1 MRRSRAIS
9 LELNRLL
16 LKRRAVRRLQGERPR
31 TTDIGSWGVIQAAK
45 DLVMSRDCAEKLR
58 VTVLLGSQLHGPRAP
73 QIRISDRDSLAAID
87 HQWETLKAAFHSPHS
102 ALLFHLKNHYALVFA
117 WREWLQR
124 EGEDSQVPGSAAPQ
138 LGTCMRRQILTARRG
153 QKPSTWLDFQEVREI
168 ILGSTGYH
176 LLLIEKSQPGEA
188 GAAAGRCPLM
198 SEEESD
204 GEEDVDMDL

>member
-1 MRRSRAIS
+1 
-9 LELNRLL
+9 
-16 LKRRAVRRLQGERPR
+16 
-31 TTDIGSWGVIQAAK
+31 
-45 DLVMSRDCAEKLR
+45 
-58 VTVLLGSQLHGPRAP
+58 
-73 QIRISDRDSLAAID
+73 
-87 HQWETLKAAFHSPHS
+87 
-102 ALLFHLKNHYALVFA
+102 
-117 WREWLQR
+117 
-124 EGEDSQVPGSAAPQ
+124 
-138 LGTCMRRQILTARRG
+138 MRRQILTARRG